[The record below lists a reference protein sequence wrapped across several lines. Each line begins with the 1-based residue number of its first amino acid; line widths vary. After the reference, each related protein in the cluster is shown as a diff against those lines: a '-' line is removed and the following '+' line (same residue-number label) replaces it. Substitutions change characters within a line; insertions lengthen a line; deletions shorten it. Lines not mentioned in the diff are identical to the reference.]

1 MTLLWFIVGLA
12 LILGI
17 AKYNASN
24 KLFWILLV
32 SYLFG
37 FVGVKLIYDAFG
49 EKKQSTVSLNQAY
62 PTQGLTMMQN
72 AIAFTDVI
80 FSTTLKKETSKP
92 VGQVYTPEYVEPTK
106 TLSNVSGV
114 TQGLYV
120 HVLPN
125 PPNNKWYFNSS

>member
-1 MTLLWFIVGLA
+1 MTLLLFIAGLA

-37 FVGVKLIYDAFG
+37 FVGVKLIHDAFG

-80 FSTTLKKETSKP
+80 FSTTLKEETSKP
-92 VGQVYTPEYVEPTK
+92 VGQVYTPEYH
-106 TLSNVSGV
+106 S
-114 TQGLYV
+114 
-120 HVLPN
+120 
-125 PPNNKWYFNSS
+125 F